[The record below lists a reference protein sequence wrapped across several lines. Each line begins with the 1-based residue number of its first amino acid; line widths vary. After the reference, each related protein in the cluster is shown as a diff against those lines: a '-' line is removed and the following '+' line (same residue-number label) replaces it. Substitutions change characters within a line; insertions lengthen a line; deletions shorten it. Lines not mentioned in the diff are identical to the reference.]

1 MWTYIIR
8 RVVAIPVT
16 LLVLSFILFLLVYI
30 LPGNAAFA
38 VVAGIEEAR
47 NIEQF
52 EKELG
57 LDRPWIVQYGDW
69 LWTAVSEGSLGKSLT
84 PPYDTVNRSIRERLP
99 NTLEIGLLTVALSAA
114 IALPVGIL
122 SAVRRNGL
130 LDYALRTVTI
140 LGISVP
146 NFWTGTLIITYAIVW
161 FGWNPIK
168 EYSTFTED
176 PLRNL
181 SIIIFPVIVLAYAG
195 AAYTARIV
203 RSSMLE
209 VFYQDHVR
217 TARAKGLR
225 ERVVIFRHVFRS
237 ALIPVL
243 TVIGIQLGTILGGAI
258 VAEQIFAIPGMGRLT
273 LEALLARDYPVIL
286 ATVMIFAAIFMLV
299 TLLVD
304 ILYTRVDPRIRF

>member
-286 ATVMIFAAIFMLV
+286 ATVMIFAAIFMIV